1 MLIIM
6 INTDNIF
13 EIIYMDYDNIKKN
26 VVKYIENSS
35 KLLESLNENN
45 KVIKFLKEDTLIL
58 NFYLNLINYKLI
70 NEEDDEIWNSL
81 NNMLI
86 THNNDFIINKN
97 LYEILSN
104 KKEKFLIN
112 FKNNMELNGINN
124 NKIKIILKT
133 ISNNEKNINEN
144 LNINSFINLDNK
156 LLNKQIKNDKKVKI
170 ELNFDNYYYLLNNIS
185 SSIIRKR
192 IEVLYNKK
200 SDNFLKDIGKI
211 SILKN
216 IYANEMNYNSF
227 SNLKIKNNSNNDNIK
242 IFIDK
247 LLLLIDEKSNLELLN
262 IKSKLNK
269 DGFDKKVDY
278 NDLIYYHNKIQDKT
292 LFKPSKVLDV
302 IFELFEE
309 YFFIKI
315 ENFNENIFKCK
326 DIQNDKL
333 LGFLILNF
341 KIKSKKHFNPTYI
354 KLYDNF
360 DDKNVLCSLI
370 NCNFESL
377 DKKCINYNDINKLF
391 IEFGY
396 LLKNL
401 NETFEDL
408 NNNDIL
414 EYDLLLPNLMSSLSY
429 EKFVINKI
437 TNDSNITDHILF
449 SKGVDFCINLKIKC
463 LDILFDNIL
472 YSDIN
477 FFNSI
482 KNELDK
488 NSDCS
493 KIKEFYIKF
502 YKKFFKNNE
511 KYFNTDIKNIP
522 LSVIYNLINGSEG
535 ILFYNLLCEIISE
548 KILIILKKNK
558 KEKLKFNNILKNK
571 ELNFRDKILNYL
583 SNYERDI
590 INLVNGYLVKNS
602 NIISHIKKDINIDFT
617 DDTNFF
623 DDINS
628 DTDSDQ
634 DNIINIKN
642 STTTKKNII

>member
-1 MLIIM
+1 M

-26 VVKYIENSS
+26 IVKYIENST
-35 KLLESLNENN
+35 KLLENLDKNN
-45 KVIKFLKEDTLIL
+45 DVIKFLKEDTLIF

-70 NEEDDEIWNSL
+70 KEDDDEIWNSL

-86 THNNDFIINKN
+86 NHNNDFILNKN
-97 LYEILSN
+97 IYEILLN
-104 KKEKFLIN
+104 KKDKFLIN
-112 FKNNMELNGINN
+112 FRNNMELCGINN
-124 NKIKIILKT
+124 NKIKLILKT
-133 ISNNEKNINEN
+133 ITNNEKNINDN

-156 LLNKQIKNDKKVKI
+156 LLKKEINSDKKIKI
-170 ELNFDNYYYLLNNIS
+170 ELSFDNYYYLINNIS
-185 SSIIRKR
+185 SSIIRKK

-211 SILKN
+211 SVLKN

-227 SNLKIKNNSNNDNIK
+227 LNLKIKNNSNNDNIK
-242 IFIDK
+242 VFIDK
-247 LLLLIDEKSNLELLN
+247 LLALIDDKSNLELLN

-278 NDLIYYHNKIQDKT
+278 NDVIYYHNKIQDKT
-292 LFKPSKVLDV
+292 LFKPSKVLDI

-315 ENFNENIFKCK
+315 ENFNDNMFKCR
-326 DIQNDKL
+326 DIQNNKL
-333 LGFLILNF
+333 LGFFIFDF
-341 KIKSKKHFNPTYI
+341 KIKSKKHVDPTYI

-370 NCNFESL
+370 KCNYESL
-377 DKKCINYNDINKLF
+377 DKKCINYNDVNKLF

-401 NETFEDL
+401 NENFEDL
-408 NNNDIL
+408 NNNEIL
-414 EYDLLLPNLMSSLSY
+414 EYDLLLPNLMNSLSY
-429 EKFVINKI
+429 DKYVINKI
-437 TNDSNITDHILF
+437 TNDNNITDHILF

-477 FFNSI
+477 FFNLI

-488 NSDCS
+488 NSNCI

-502 YKKFFKNNE
+502 YEKFFKNNE

-522 LSVIYNLINGSEG
+522 ISVIHNLINGSEG

-558 KEKLKFNNILKNK
+558 KEKLKFYNILKNK
-571 ELNFRDKILNYL
+571 DQNFRDKILNYIKD
-583 SNYERDI
+583 YERDL
-590 INLVNGYLVKNS
+590 INLVNEYLVKNS
-602 NIISHIKKDINIDFT
+602 NIISHLKKDTNIDLT
-617 DDTNFF
+617 EDTNFF
-623 DDINS
+623 DDVNS
-628 DTDSDQ
+628 DTDSDN